1 MSIEDIRISRRSLL
15 LATGSIAA
23 LAAVTPSS
31 LFAAAPSAPPVP
43 AKGTSP
49 FDIRYIVTD
58 QRYPQS
64 LAHAK
69 ALAAQCCKTLD
80 VSSGLTRLWQENL
93 QPLWQQG
100 EGAVAGLTTRAVW
113 QCLAEQARS
122 HALLTRVLTPLGNND
137 GHPDNLVSWIIA

>member
-1 MSIEDIRISRRSLL
+1 MSIEDIWVSRRSLL

-23 LAAVTPSS
+23 LTAVARLS
-31 LFAAAPSAPPVP
+31 LFAVAPSVP
-43 AKGTSP
+43 ATGPGP

-58 QRYPQS
+58 RRYGLS
-64 LAHAK
+64 LAHAE
-69 ALAAQCCKTLD
+69 ALAAQCGRTLEVND
-80 VSSGLTRLWQENL
+80 GLTRLWRENL
-93 QPLWQQG
+93 LPLWQQG

>member
-1 MSIEDIRISRRSLL
+1 MGIEDIRISRRALL

-23 LAAVTPSS
+23 LAAVAHPS
-31 LFAAAPSAPPVP
+31 LFAAAPVAPAAP
-43 AKGTSP
+43 ATAPSP

-58 QRYPQS
+58 RRYPQS
-64 LAHAK
+64 LAHAEM
-69 ALAAQCCKTLD
+69 LAAQCGRTLD
-80 VSSGLTRLWQENL
+80 VSAGLTRLWQENL
-93 QPLWQQG
+93 LPLWRQG

-122 HALLTRVLTPLGNND
+122 HALLTRELTPLDNNH